1 MAAANGWGNKYA
13 VLDPTDGPEVDT
25 AGPGARRRRLPASDK
40 RSKERLRFVYAC
52 AIFASLNAVLLG
64 YGEFLRFRRRR
75 PRGSVST
82 GGDGLLFLISLCA
95 PGNGIVTSF

>member
-1 MAAANGWGNKYA
+1 MAAASGRGNKYA

-25 AGPGARRRRLPASDK
+25 AGPGPRRQRRPSASE
-40 RSKERLRFVYAC
+40 RRIKERLRFVYAC

-64 YGEFLRFRRRR
+64 YGEFSQCRGQQ

-82 GGDGLLFLISLCA
+82 GGTSSFLMSL
-95 PGNGIVTSF
+95 